1 MLIYDNFSKKCH
13 AILKKFFLLLWKFLS
28 YLVCL
33 PSFKSINSSSL
44 SRKKYIGDNL
54 TSTLCKRLRSQNIS
68 VEIRLIELT
77 EPSKT
82 LHFTFLFRYCILQ
95 NILHVFLLFIF
106 VWNKIFCPKE
116 WAVFYIFLIWFGLVF
131 GVTVLKVLC
140 FWCPFYKVLGNK
152 GFISYSR
159 YILLGT
165 AIKTVL

>member
-1 MLIYDNFSKKCH
+1 MSRHIEKVFLASLKVFKLLSMFAKFQVSKQQ
-13 AILKKFFLLLWKFLS
+13 FF
-28 YLVCL
+28 
-33 PSFKSINSSSL
+33 IQ
-44 SRKKYIGDNL
+44 KKYIGDNF

-116 WAVFYIFLIWFGLVF
+116 LAVFYIFLIWFGLVF

-140 FWCPFYKVLGNK
+140 FWCPFYKVMGNK

-165 AIKTVL
+165 AIKTAL

>member
-1 MLIYDNFSKKCH
+1 MSRHIEKVFLAS
-13 AILKKFFLLLWKFLS
+13 LKVFKLLSMFAKFQVNKQQFF
-28 YLVCL
+28 
-33 PSFKSINSSSL
+33 IQ
-44 SRKKYIGDNL
+44 KKYIGDNF

-95 NILHVFLLFIF
+95 NILHVVLLFIF

-116 WAVFYIFLIWFGLVF
+116 LAVFYIFLIWFGLVF

-140 FWCPFYKVLGNK
+140 FWCPFYKVMGNK

-165 AIKTVL
+165 AIRAAL